1 MILQLL
7 LFFATGKIKMSL
19 EVANQKHAN
28 HLTMW
33 HGTFVLE

>member
-7 LFFATGKIKMSL
+7 LRFATGKIKKSL
-19 EVANQKHAN
+19 EITNQKHAN
-28 HLTMW
+28 NVTLW